1 MTRFPLS
8 SRDFRFRS
16 FSKRRKEEGKKKG
29 RKKWREKSGEWKDTE
44 PRFNG
49 GFVSPRNVFVNS
61 NWSSS
66 KRLRPLPSP
75 SPSPS
80 HNRTTS
86 NTRCSI
92 LSCPSPSRR
101 TFLSTAAT
109 TTRRKPIRDRHPA
122 ERQRLL
128 VYPRSHVK
136 MGSRSSVT
144 QTETECNEAG
154 DGTLFPR
161 HFVPSLCVYI
171 RFGIYFIYHS
181 RLSLRGLSL
190 SLSLTWYVD
199 TAVRWRW
206 GKEILNTK
214 EKEERTGRERETLQR
229 DPRRLIRRD
238 SVYHTAARSACLPD
252 CSIFLHTYLNYWNC
266 SITIFHWFID
276 ASSRFF
282 LSFFLLSFSRGA
294 FSLCSFL
301 YCFFLAWLRLF
312 LIEKEEPLGVFVYK
326 KLIKIKNLKEILF
339 VAFWKEWRF

>member
-1 MTRFPLS
+1 MKREERRMERYRASFQ
-8 SRDFRFRS
+8 RRFRFAA
-16 FSKRRKEEGKKKG
+16 KRFCEFELKFLQATTPPTLSLLLG
-29 RKKWREKSGEWKDTE
+29 
-44 PRFNG
+44 
-49 GFVSPRNVFVNS
+49 
-61 NWSSS
+61 
-66 KRLRPLPSP
+66 
-75 SPSPS
+75 

-190 SLSLTWYVD
+190 SLSLSLDTLIQQYVGD
-199 TAVRWRW
+199 
-206 GKEILNTK
+206 
-214 EKEERTGRERETLQR
+214 EERRSWTRRKKRNERGERERPSRETRGVSLGAIQC
-229 DPRRLIRRD
+229 
-238 SVYHTAARSACLPD
+238 TTLPPD
-252 CSIFLHTYLNYWNC
+252 LPAFQIVPFS
-266 SITIFHWFID
+266 FIH
-276 ASSRFF
+276 
-282 LSFFLLSFSRGA
+282 
-294 FSLCSFL
+294 
-301 YCFFLAWLRLF
+301 
-312 LIEKEEPLGVFVYK
+312 I
-326 KLIKIKNLKEILF
+326 
-339 VAFWKEWRF
+339 